1 MSEFSGHRPQ
11 LILPTAARRPVP
23 VLPEWFLDR
32 QNSTSD
38 SGGACV
44 LLAES
49 DGENF
54 EDLLAAW
61 CLNLGRRCGVRA
73 VVLDDQRDP
82 GICART
88 LEGMFADGLRPDAA
102 IGHFSSPVARRAAQ
116 CYGAHEVPFFAPGS
130 SADDLA
136 QGARAPVFQAFAR
149 DSGQIAVLCSA
160 LRGAGQAVALGQ
172 PGNAGAGLLN
182 ALQAAQPCPLSGY
195 SGIAG
200 VPAGQVAGNP
210 LVLLGS
216 KEYAAEALAALS
228 GQALPSAV
236 YLSDDSLNAV
246 AVRRQAARLG
256 CPVFVAALHR
266 PRQQACLLGF
276 SVDSIERDA
285 ARLLGRQPGP
295 YFLTAWMAVYL
306 ALRGLQRGCRTPA
319 QMLHS
324 LQGQSWQT
332 VYGPL
337 IFDDCGRAE
346 GFSWEL
352 RRVA

>member
-1 MSEFSGHRPQ
+1 MSEFSSHHPQ
-11 LILPTAARRPVP
+11 LILPAAVRRPVP
-23 VLPEWFLDR
+23 VLPDWFLQR
-32 QNSTSD
+32 QHSTTD
-38 SGGACV
+38 AAGPCV

-61 CLNLGRRCGVRA
+61 CLNLGRQSGVRA

-82 GICART
+82 GICAWT
-88 LEGMFADGLRPDAA
+88 LEGVFAGGLRPDAA

-116 CYGAHEVPFFAPGS
+116 CYAAQGVPFFAPGS
-130 SADDLA
+130 SAGDLA

-149 DSGQIAVLCSA
+149 DSGQIAVLGSA
-160 LRGAGQAVALGQ
+160 LRGAGQAVVLGQ
-172 PGNAGAGLLN
+172 PGNAGAALLD
-182 ALQAAQPCPLSGY
+182 ALQAASPCPLSGY
-195 SGIAG
+195 SGIDQ
-200 VPAGQVAGNP
+200 VPAGQVTGNP

-216 KEYAAEALAALS
+216 KEYAAEALAALT
-228 GQALPSAV
+228 GQGLPAAV

-246 AVRRQAARLG
+246 AVRQQAARLG
-256 CPVFVAALHR
+256 CPVFVAALCR
-266 PRQQACLLGF
+266 PRQQTCLLGF
-276 SVDSIERDA
+276 SVGSIEHDA

-306 ALRGLQRGCRTPA
+306 ALRGLQKGCRTPA

-324 LQGQSWQT
+324 LQERSWQT

-337 IFDDCGRAE
+337 VFDDCGRAE

-352 RRVA
+352 RRVE